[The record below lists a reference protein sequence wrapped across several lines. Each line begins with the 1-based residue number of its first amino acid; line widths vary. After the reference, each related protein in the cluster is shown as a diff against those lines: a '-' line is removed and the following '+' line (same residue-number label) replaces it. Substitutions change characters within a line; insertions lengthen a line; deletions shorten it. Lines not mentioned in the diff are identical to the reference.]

1 MLSSSICNNNKISNL
16 LIWIGLKKLY
26 KKMKRKTP
34 FKMKKKK
41 TVGEGVW
48 NLEFLSLK
56 FFYVWFPDRNM
67 VATLV
72 RRINWLPVTL
82 LRPSPWFLYGT
93 SKFSCMRGGGIF
105 ERCHKATALKPL

>member
-1 MLSSSICNNNKISNL
+1 MLSSSICNNNKIPNL

-26 KKMKRKTP
+26 KKNEKKDSLQNE
-34 FKMKKKK
+34 KKK

-48 NLEFLSLK
+48 NLEVLSLK

-72 RRINWLPVTL
+72 RRFQSRCCGRRL
-82 LRPSPWFLYGT
+82 G
-93 SKFSCMRGGGIF
+93 SCTGHLSFRACVVAASSNGAI
-105 ERCHKATALKPL
+105 RQQS